1 MGFDFDSVLRVPA
14 RHLFALELGH
24 QCLSQVLRLPET
36 LCLLCISGMGEQGHR
51 SPLLEVILLE
61 GNAAMVIQIA
71 AWAAMRI
78 SSASLCV
85 FIYANTT
92 AH

>member
-1 MGFDFDSVLRVPA
+1 
-14 RHLFALELGH
+14 
-24 QCLSQVLRLPET
+24 
-36 LCLLCISGMGEQGHR
+36 MGEQGNR
-51 SPLLEVILLE
+51 STLLEVILLE
-61 GNAAMVIQIA
+61 GNAAMAIQIA
-71 AWAAMRI
+71 ACAAMRI

>member
-1 MGFDFDSVLRVPA
+1 MKFDFDSVPSFPA
-14 RHLFALELGH
+14 RNLFALELGH

-61 GNAAMVIQIA
+61 GNAAMAIQIA
-71 AWAAMRI
+71 ACAAMRI

-85 FIYANTT
+85 FIYVNTT